1 VIAPP
6 GAVSRLLALLLGWLD
21 SGAKRRSVIRSAAMD
36 VLKAAGLAGIVLAV
50 ILTACS
56 RELPTPSQP
65 TFTIQL
71 RPCCDAPPELLIH
84 DPRVLEQPRTV
95 ILVRVIGFE
104 MLNSDENSIPAH
116 ATMLVLKSW
125 KGPFS
130 AGDVLHTPKGFIAIT
145 GNPEDFISYP
155 FQAGDQGKEFLIM
168 DNGWPRPDILV
179 RRYSAWPAEKSQAL
193 MAALDQAVADS
204 MPTDK
209 KGYLARLQKERA
221 ALEDLETKMQAVR
234 DRRTAL
240 EKQLPGDAAALK
252 QADIEFTNLNYLA
265 WGHRDRAARWQQELR
280 TLGWTPR
287 PPPTAGAPRSDR

>member
-1 VIAPP
+1 
-6 GAVSRLLALLLGWLD
+6 
-21 SGAKRRSVIRSAAMD
+21 MD
-36 VLKAAGLAGIVLAV
+36 VLKAAGLSGIALAV

-56 RELPTPSQP
+56 RELPTPPQP

-71 RPCCDAPPELLIH
+71 RQCCDAPRELLIH
-84 DPRVLEQPRTV
+84 DPRVLEHARTV

-104 MLNSDENSIPAH
+104 MLNPDENSIPAH

-130 AGDVLHTPKGFIAIT
+130 AGDVLHTPKGFIQIN
-145 GNPEDFISYP
+145 GNPEDVISYP

-168 DNGWPRPDILV
+168 DNGGPPPPDIFV
-179 RRYSAWPAEKSQAL
+179 GRYSAWPAEKSQAL
-193 MAALDQAVADS
+193 MAALDQVVADS

-209 KGYLARLQKERA
+209 KGYMARLQKERA

-265 WGHRDRAARWQQELR
+265 SGHRDRAARWQLMLR
-280 TLGWTPR
+280 NLGWTPP
-287 PPPTAGAPRSDR
+287 PPPTAGALRSHR